1 MVAQYGHNGFGWRM
15 GDVVGM
21 QLVEVPVAGPNAQA
35 FKGLWVTLGALASV
49 FVLSF
54 AIFLLLLRLYVTNP
68 LEFITRVTRSTSLGD
83 AAHGDG
89 DKQPLNGQFHDLAQ
103 SIARLRI
110 SLDEALK
117 QIAFHRQRD
126 GKNK

>member
-35 FKGLWVTLGALASV
+35 FKGLWVTLGALTSV

-68 LEFITRVTRSTSLGD
+68 LEFITRATRSTSLGD
-83 AAHGDG
+83 TAHSNA
-89 DKQPLNGQFHDLAQ
+89 DKTPLNGQFYDLAQ
-103 SIARLRI
+103 AIARLKI

-117 QIAFHRQRD
+117 QIHFQRQRD